1 MLKIQDNN
9 SIIKYSARINL
20 ITKDNLGYIASQRLK
35 KTLIINKSSLENLIL
50 KLETLIGIH
59 VYFFFKLDNLS
70 ILSVRIFLWYINI
83 TNFIL
88 AISSLIINCLLEFD

>member
-20 ITKDNLGYIASQRLK
+20 ITKDNLDYIASQRLK

-50 KLETLIGIH
+50 KLETLIGIQ
-59 VYFFFKLDNLS
+59 VYFFLKIRQSINFKRKNLS
-70 ILSVRIFLWYINI
+70 MIYKYN
-83 TNFIL
+83 
-88 AISSLIINCLLEFD
+88 

>member
-50 KLETLIGIH
+50 KLETLIGIQ
-59 VYFFFKLDNLS
+59 VYFFFKIRQSINFKRKNLS
-70 ILSVRIFLWYINI
+70 MIYKYN
-83 TNFIL
+83 
-88 AISSLIINCLLEFD
+88 